1 MALPLLSHAEQVA
14 AHLRSELSRGRWR
27 HVLPGIQRLGIELG
41 ANHNTVEAA
50 LRLLEE
56 QGVVASQGHGRP
68 RQVCPAAI
76 AGDKRSLRVKIL
88 LYTAD
93 DRWLPDNVEL
103 LARLQEAGHAADFAP
118 KSLQDLGMRADRVAR
133 FVEKHPADAW
143 VVCSGSQEILKWF
156 SSSPVPAIAMYG
168 RFTGLPIA
176 AASPRKIPAM
186 LNVIRRLVALGHRRI
201 VMLSREERRKPAPA
215 LFERAYLD
223 ELAALGV
230 PTGPYNL
237 PDWKETP
244 DGLQACFE
252 TLFRH
257 TPPTALILG
266 ETTFFMALQQYLSR
280 RGILVPEHLSA
291 ICLDPDPAF
300 AWCNPAIAHIDW
312 DFRPLVQ
319 RVLRW
324 ADHVAQGREDR
335 EQTLL
340 LADFVEGGTI
350 MPVPP
355 DREQAKGK

>member
-1 MALPLLSHAEQVA
+1 MSLILLTHAEQLA
-14 AHLRSELSRGRWR
+14 AHLRSEMSRGRWC
-27 HVLPGIQRLGIELG
+27 HVLPGIQRLSIELG
-41 ANHNTVEAA
+41 VNHNTVEAA

-56 QGVVASQGHGRP
+56 EGMVTSQGHGLP
-68 RQVCPAAI
+68 RRVCASALT
-76 AGDKRSLRVKIL
+76 GEKRSLRVKIL
-88 LYTAD
+88 LYEAV
-93 DRWLPDNVEL
+93 DRFLPDRVEL

-118 KSLQDLGMRADRVAR
+118 KSLQDLGMRVERVAR

-143 VVCSGSQEILKWF
+143 VVCSASQEILRWF
-156 SSSPVPAIAMYG
+156 STGPVPAIAMYG

-186 LNVIRRLVALGHRRI
+186 VTSVRKLEALGHRRI
-201 VMLSREERRKPAPA
+201 VMLSREERRKPEPA

-223 ELAALGV
+223 ELAELGV

-244 DGLQACFE
+244 DGLRACLE

-280 RGILVPEHLSA
+280 RGILVPDHLSV

-319 RVLRW
+319 RILSW
-324 ADHVAQGREDR
+324 ADHIAHGREDR
-335 EQTLL
+335 KQTLL
-340 LADFVEGGTI
+340 LAKLIEGGTI
-350 MPVPP
+350 GPV
-355 DREQAKGK
+355 A